1 MAAYTAPIKY
11 FQQNTN
17 ASFWQKFRLF
27 DLQWLRF
34 SIFFF
39 FYLNLSECDCC
50 TAILISHYLIASIFL
65 KIRSQNWSKV
75 CNFSCNIGT
84 CNTYVRLFSQRFFL
98 QFLIHQ
104 DGKNLYWGITL
115 TCQRILVIH
124 KTNKKIHFIK
134 SFQHNFSRPV
144 TILVD
149 LFNIVLLYFSSLVW

>member
-39 FYLNLSECDCC
+39 YLNLPECDCC
-50 TAILISHYLIASIFL
+50 TGILISHYLIASIFL
-65 KIRSQNWSKV
+65 KIRSQNCSKV

-98 QFLIHQ
+98 QFLTDTSGRKKFVLGNYLNVSTNSSHSQNKQKDSFHQ
-104 DGKNLYWGITL
+104 IFPT
-115 TCQRILVIH
+115 
-124 KTNKKIHFIK
+124 
-134 SFQHNFSRPV
+134 
-144 TILVD
+144 
-149 LFNIVLLYFSSLVW
+149 

>member
-39 FYLNLSECDCC
+39 YLNLPECDSC
-50 TAILISHYLIASIFL
+50 TGILISHYLIASIFL

-98 QFLIHQ
+98 QFLTDTSGRKKFVLGNYLNVSTNSSHSQNKQKDSFHQ
-104 DGKNLYWGITL
+104 IFPT
-115 TCQRILVIH
+115 
-124 KTNKKIHFIK
+124 
-134 SFQHNFSRPV
+134 
-144 TILVD
+144 
-149 LFNIVLLYFSSLVW
+149 